1 MATTNT
7 TQTITTT
14 LTFRDA
20 AHNDIQ
26 VAFDIDRTEYAQ
38 KDMTNGVHTG
48 WLVSERKAEDLLA
61 HKMDIECRSALIDA
75 GYEIVEQYTFG
86 ALAGTASNEIEAP
99 NEVLEQLDL
108 LDVEAT
114 AYLAGTN
121 VTYNARVIA

>member
-14 LTFRDA
+14 LTFDDA

-26 VAFDIDRTEYAQ
+26 VEFDIDRTEYAQ

-61 HKMDIECRSALIDA
+61 HKMDIECHAALVDA
-75 GYEIVEQYTFG
+75 GYEPVESYTFG
-86 ALAGTASNEIEAP
+86 ALAGTASNEMEAP
-99 NEVLEQLDL
+99 SDVLEQLDL

-121 VTYNARVIA
+121 VTYGARVTV